1 MIAGTDLLQA
11 LPVAVYTTDSDGRIT
26 FYNDAAAEFW
36 GQRPELGSAQWCGS
50 WRLYWPDGTPLPH
63 DQCPMATTLREQRE
77 VRGVE
82 AVAERPDGTRVPFMP
97 YPTLLR
103 DKRGRVTGAIN
114 LLIDISG
121 SKHAQLESV
130 RLAAIV
136 SSSDDA
142 IISKT
147 LEGRVTSWNAA
158 ATRIF
163 GYEPEEMIGESII
176 RIIPP
181 ELRQQEVEILAK
193 LRRGERIEHFDTVRL
208 TKDGRRL
215 DLSLTVSPLRDS
227 TGTVIG
233 ASKVARDVTDRKRSE
248 ELQRLLFDELN
259 HRVKNTLATIQ
270 AIASQSLL
278 RAATPREFVASFN
291 GRVQAL
297 SRAHDLL
304 VQGQMRGADV
314 TQIVREQVV
323 LGFSDGMR
331 VTSSGPFLM
340 LGSQVAMQL
349 ALILHELAT
358 NARKYGALSVAAG
371 RLAIGWTVEMG
382 ESRRLLFEW
391 RESGVPNVTAPSSH
405 GFGTILI
412 ERTLKA
418 HGGEATMR
426 YGEDGVICQISL
438 PLPETDQPRD
448 LFAAAPIERGAPKV
462 MPNAD
467 ANSLHGRRILLV
479 EDEPLVAMEIESQ
492 LQEVGCEIIGP
503 AGTVESAAKL
513 IAAGGFDA
521 ALLDANLAGRPV
533 DELAAA
539 LTKKGIPFSFATG
552 YGREALPLGFREAVV
567 LTKPFGPNQ
576 LIAVIR
582 TLLNA
587 PVVQGDVVP
596 MLRSSGPSSA

>member
-1 MIAGTDLLQA
+1 
-11 LPVAVYTTDSDGRIT
+11 
-26 FYNDAAAEFW
+26 
-36 GQRPELGSAQWCGS
+36 
-50 WRLYWPDGTPLPH
+50 
-63 DQCPMATTLREQRE
+63 
-77 VRGVE
+77 
-82 AVAERPDGTRVPFMP
+82 
-97 YPTLLR
+97 
-103 DKRGRVTGAIN
+103 
-114 LLIDISG
+114 
-121 SKHAQLESV
+121 
-130 RLAAIV
+130 
-136 SSSDDA
+136 
-142 IISKT
+142 
-147 LEGRVTSWNAA
+147 
-158 ATRIF
+158 
-163 GYEPEEMIGESII
+163 MIGESIT

-181 ELRQQEVEILAK
+181 ELLKQEVEILAK
-193 LRRGERIEHFDTVRL
+193 LKRGERIEHFDTVRL
-208 TKDGRRL
+208 AKDGRRL

-227 TGTVIG
+227 TGRVIG

-248 ELQRLLFDELN
+248 ELQKLLFDELN

-314 TQIVREQVV
+314 TEIVREQVV
-323 LGFSDGMR
+323 LGSPDGMR
-331 VTSSGPFLM
+331 ITSSGPFLM
-340 LGSQVAMQL
+340 LGSQAAMQL

-358 NARKYGALSVAAG
+358 NARKYGALSVPNG
-371 RLAIGWTVEMG
+371 RLAISWVVEMA
-382 ESRRLLFEW
+382 ESRILRFEW
-391 RESGVPNVTAPSSH
+391 KESGVHNVTAPTSH

-418 HGGEATMR
+418 HGGEAKIR
-426 YGEDGVICQISL
+426 YDEDGVVCQISL
-438 PLPETDQPRD
+438 PLPEPDQQERGMF
-448 LFAAAPIERGAPKV
+448 FAAHKEKGVQDAVQAIEGHNLR
-462 MPNAD
+462 
-467 ANSLHGRRILLV
+467 GRRILLV

-492 LQEVGCEIIGP
+492 LESIGCEIIGP
-503 AGTVESAAKL
+503 AGTIETAAKL
-513 IAAGGFDA
+513 IAAGGFEA

-582 TLLNA
+582 ALLDTPA
-587 PVVQGDVVP
+587 AQGYDIP
-596 MLRSSGPSSA
+596 LLRSNGPV

>member
-1 MIAGTDLLQA
+1 MIASTDLLQA
-11 LPVAVYTTDSDGRIT
+11 LPVAVYTTDAEGRIT
-26 FYNDAAAEFW
+26 FYNDAAAELW
-36 GQRPELGSAQWCGS
+36 GQRPELGTAQWCGS
-50 WRLYWPDGTPLPH
+50 WRIYWPDGTPLPH
-63 DQCPMATTLREQRE
+63 DECPMAITLREQRE

-103 DKRGRVTGAIN
+103 DENGQVTGAIN

-121 SKHAQLESV
+121 SKLAQLESM

-147 LEGRVTSWNAA
+147 LEGRITSWNSA

-181 ELRQQEVEILAK
+181 ELRKQEEEILAK
-193 LRRGERIEHFDTVRL
+193 LKRGERIEHFDTVRL
-208 TKDGRRL
+208 AKDGRRL

-227 TGTVIG
+227 TGRVIG

-248 ELQRLLFDELN
+248 ELQKLLFDELN

-314 TQIVREQVV
+314 TEIVREQVV
-323 LGFSDGMR
+323 LGSSDGMR

-358 NARKYGALSVAAG
+358 NARKYGALSVPAG
-371 RLAIGWTVEMG
+371 RLAISWTVEMG
-382 ESRRLLFEW
+382 DSRKLLFEW
-391 RESGVPNVTAPSSH
+391 KESGVHNVTAPTSH

-418 HGGEATMR
+418 HGGEATIR
-426 YGEDGVICQISL
+426 YGEDGVVCQISL
-438 PLPETDQPRD
+438 PLPEADQARD
-448 LFAAAPIERGAPKV
+448 IFTAAPIERGTPRLV
-462 MPNAD
+462 PAD
-467 ANSLHGRRILLV
+467 NNGLRGRRILLI

-492 LQEVGCEIIGP
+492 LQELGCEIIGP

-582 TLLNA
+582 TLLEA
-587 PVVQGDVVP
+587 PVVQADVIP
-596 MLRSSGPSSA
+596 ILRSSGPA